1 MSESYTSPAVTV
13 IDIPEAE
20 LVTIKFYYNFFQQD
34 EMVNGT
40 SSEELRYTAS
50 IDTERLDAMR
60 VPAADYMEAPR
71 YVEIIWDPVTPTYSA
86 HEVDTYAAILAE
98 YTDRIQSELDVGTS
112 RYATVT
118 LQDENIEDSI
128 AEELAIASRVRHL
141 NTGSSALQTAMM
153 LMSNTSTNINV
164 EGLLDAGN
172 LYDDTGY
179 SFIDVKTGETI
190 AAQTSDAS
198 RHSVSLSLDEKII
211 GDITARAA
219 DMTFGAFYAGASFSA
234 DDAAAI
240 QEDARSDGADLSTS
254 DYEPMIITLDIE
266 VAEPPSASESGFSA
280 STVIVGYIIEKTETT
295 VDGEVEAHTPIIV
308 AGYDSSN
315 YIDYDI
321 KYGSSYNYKIKTV
334 AMMWLD
340 TDADGEKDAVALISG
355 RRGSARTVVCK
366 ETVPPQ
372 PPRDLSFFW
381 DYDNDNLYLFWEPP
395 YSPQRDIKRYQIFR
409 RSSLEEPFELQ
420 AQLDFDDSEVLHSRS
435 ENIPDSL
442 NRLHDFPISQW
453 SDNEFEKVS
462 DYIYAIVAVDAHDL
476 SSGYSVQYRVTFDS
490 HKNRLVPKMISSAGA
505 PKPYPNLNIV
515 EDFFTQDAIK
525 TSGYEKVRIYFDPE
539 YLIIHDGTETMVDL
553 EHLKGWDDS
562 GSLNGQY
569 DLQFINLDLQQSK
582 TVKIKP
588 YMNNFS
594 FSYSD
599 MSITEE
605 GGTDWN
611 PLTLLQEYLA
621 HEMDWSFTL

>member
-20 LVTIKFYYNFFQQD
+20 LVTIKFYYNFFKQD
-34 EMVNGT
+34 EMVTGT
-40 SSEELRYTAS
+40 SAEELRYTAS
-50 IDTERLDAMR
+50 MDTERLDAMQE
-60 VPAADYMEAPR
+60 PANQYLEAPR
-71 YVEIIWDPVTPTYSA
+71 FVEIIWDPVTPTYSA
-86 HEVDTYAAILAE
+86 HEVDTYAEILEE
-98 YTDRIQSELDVGTS
+98 YTDRIQTELEVGTS

-118 LQDENIEDSI
+118 LQDEDVEDSI
-128 AEELAIASRVRHL
+128 AAELATASRVRHIS
-141 NTGSSALQTAMM
+141 TGSSALQTALM

-164 EGLLDAGN
+164 EGLLEAGN
-172 LYDDTGY
+172 LYGDTGY
-179 SFIDVKTGETI
+179 SFIDPATGETL

-198 RHSVSLSLDEKII
+198 KNSVSLSLDEKII

-219 DMTFGAFYAGASFSA
+219 DMTFGAFYAGASFSSEE
-234 DDAAAI
+234 AAAI
-240 QEDARSDGADLSTS
+240 QDSAREEGSDLTTS
-254 DYEPMIITLDIE
+254 DYEPTIITLDID
-266 VAEPPSASESGFSA
+266 VAEPPSATSAGFSA
-280 STVIVGYIIEKTETT
+280 STVIVGYIIEKIEMT
-295 VDGEVEAHTPIIV
+295 VDGTTETHSPIIV
-308 AGYDSSN
+308 AGYDTSN

-321 KYGSSYNYKIKTV
+321 KYGSSYNYKIKTI

-355 RRGSARTVVCK
+355 RRGSARTVACK
-366 ETVPPQ
+366 ETVAPQ
-372 PPRDLSFFW
+372 APRDLSFFW

-409 RSSLEEPFELQ
+409 RSSFDEPFELQ

-435 ENIPDSL
+435 ENVPSSL

-453 SDNEFEKVS
+453 CDNEFEKES
-462 DYIYAIVAVDAHDL
+462 DYIYAVVAVDAHDL
-476 SSGYSVQYRVTFDS
+476 SSGYSAQYRVTFDT
-490 HKNRLVPKMISSAGA
+490 HKNRLAPKMVSPSGA
-505 PKPYPNLNIV
+505 PKPYPNLNVV

-539 YLIIHDGTETMVDL
+539 YLIIHDGSDTKVDL

-588 YMNNFS
+588 YMNNFA

-599 MSITEE
+599 MTITEE

-621 HEMDWSFTL
+621 HEMDWGAL